1 MGADLLD
8 SNVASMAAALVIAES
23 LDSASGNANV
33 MMVFH
38 LWRRWGCS
46 RR

>member
-23 LDSASGNANV
+23 LDSATGSANV
-33 MMVFH
+33 MMVFTYARSDF
-38 LWRRWGCS
+38 LRR
-46 RR
+46 